1 MYSNFIELILTCEIM
16 MTDNNALLP
25 NANWQTKQRGSNDS
39 EYQIYRDC
47 AGDANGIDT
56 ITGKPL
62 KSYDE
67 WLNS

>member
-1 MYSNFIELILTCEIM
+1 MCLQEKDMKLDYNDF
-16 MTDNNALLP
+16 
-25 NANWQTKQRGSNDS
+25 WQTQARSDNDS
-39 EYQIYRDC
+39 EYQIYIAC

-56 ITGKPL
+56 TTGEPL